1 MTPGAVIAANRFGL
15 GARPGELAEI
25 GTDPKGWL
33 KAQLAPRAALPTP
46 IAALSG
52 TKERL
57 DALPTAMGGGA
68 EAQKNVIQAAL
79 KQAREDYPKDAAA
92 RLQAAIASDT
102 PIVERLTA
110 FWSNHFT
117 VSAMRPLVAGLIGP
131 FEAEAIRPNLTGRF
145 VDLLKAAT
153 LHPAMLLY
161 LDNATSIGPDSR
173 AGQRRGKGLNENLAR
188 ELMELHTLGV
198 EGGYTQADVT
208 ELAKILTGWTI
219 HRPNQAE
226 RAVGATR
233 GDAVFLT
240 PIHQP
245 GSKTLLGKTYRDQGP
260 DEADAALDDLA
271 AHPATS
277 QFIAGKLARHFIADD
292 PPADAVAALADT
304 FRKSGGDLRAVYEQ
318 LIDLDAAW
326 NGPGKYRSPY
336 DWTVATFRAFG
347 TADAARAQRA
357 VQAMN
362 QLGQRL
368 YYAPSPAGWPDDSA
382 SWLAP
387 ESLLARIDYAEAVGL
402 AKAASDPL
410 KLADA
415 TVGPALGAESRFAVV
430 HAPSRAE
437 AIALLLVSPEFLRR

>member
-1 MTPGAVIAANRFGL
+1 MTRAPIIAANRFGL
-15 GARPGELAEI
+15 GARPGELAAI
-25 GTDPKGWL
+25 GADPMGWL
-33 KAQLAPRAALPTP
+33 KAQLSPTQAIPAP

-52 TKERL
+52 TAARL
-57 DALPTAMGGGA
+57 AALPPPSPGA
-68 EAQKNVIQAAL
+68 DAQKNLIEAAL
-79 KQAREDYPKDAAA
+79 KQARQDYPPDAAA
-92 RLQAAIASDT
+92 RLQAAIGSDT
-102 PIVERLTA
+102 PFVERLVA

-117 VSAMRPLVAGLIGP
+117 VSAVRPLVAGLIGP
-131 FEAEAIRPNLTGRF
+131 FEAEAIRPHVFGRF

-198 EGGYTQADVT
+198 DGGYSQADVT
-208 ELAKILTGWTI
+208 EMAKILTGWTL
-219 HRPNQAE
+219 HRPNIPD
-226 RAVGATR
+226 RAIAATR
-233 GDAVFLT
+233 GSAVFVT

-245 GSKTLLGKTYRDQGP
+245 GSKTLLGKTYAENGP
-260 DEADAALDDLA
+260 READAALDMLA
-271 AHPATS
+271 AHPSTAR
-277 QFIAGKLARHFIADD
+277 FIATKLARHFIADT

-304 FRKSGGDLRAVYEQ
+304 FKRSGGDLTAVTAK

-326 NGPGKYRSPY
+326 NGDGKYRSPY

-347 TADAARAQRA
+347 SGDADHATRA
-357 VQAMN
+357 VQTMN
-362 QLGQRL
+362 KLGQRL
-368 YYAPSPAGWPDDSA
+368 YFAPSPAGWPDDAA

-387 ESLLARIDYAEAVGL
+387 ESLLARIDYAEAVGK
-402 AKAASDPL
+402 AKADSDPL
-410 KLADA
+410 QLADA
-415 TVGPALGAESRFAVV
+415 TVGPALDDDARFAIT